1 MQTDC
6 SVCSIATATPS
17 SRFCSPSE
25 DNLTPKQLLENE
37 IIDLTMQF
45 FLLSLGPPTCF
56 VNPVSVGRG
65 QRWAEH
71 QHQKQLLLPP
81 ERLLLPDAPF
91 TCRRRESSPSVSRQP
106 NIHRCHANASRPSI
120 TQETSTGLPPGR
132 KYLNHPNRLL
142 SMWSS
147 GGSTPSPAPPHL
159 EGNSFMPLVSAPSF
173 FRQYPELRVEAW
185 IDWYIKDFAFY
196 PKPETQ
202 PKRFI
207 AALDQIVDHRQND
220 HRPIDSSTLRRTCRA
235 EDKSHIP
242 TSQTC

>member
-37 IIDLTMQF
+37 IIDLMMQF

-147 GGSTPSPAPPHL
+147 GGSTPSPAPPRGKL
-159 EGNSFMPLVSAPSF
+159 IYAACICALV
-173 FRQYPELRVEAW
+173 L
-185 IDWYIKDFAFY
+185 
-196 PKPETQ
+196 
-202 PKRFI
+202 
-207 AALDQIVDHRQND
+207 
-220 HRPIDSSTLRRTCRA
+220 SSVPRA
-235 EDKSHIP
+235 EGGGVDRLVHQRLCFLPK
-242 TSQTC
+242 T